1 MTANAFMSVSL
12 EPPLVLISVDRRTK
26 MCGLLHEGDALRRER
41 PVRDPGGAV
50 GSLCRAPG
58 RDCRAELRWCVKDTP
73 LVDGALA
80 HFVARVV
87 RSYWG
92 GDHSLFLGRVEYAR
106 QGAGHAAALPRRA
119 ATRGSV
125 PMAIV
130 VGVVG
135 DSGAG
140 KTTLTRGLVRVL
152 GDSHVTHVSA
162 DDYHR
167 YDRSRAR
174 ELGVTPLHPDSNHL
188 DILTQHLSH
197 LRRGEPVLKPV
208 YSHRDGRVP
217 AAGVR
222 APVDLP
228 RGRGPAQ
235 LPHRDAAH
243 RCTTCAC
250 TVAPPEELRRAWKLK
265 RDCTRRGYTTD
276 EVLAELDRRQ
286 ADAEVRRPAARARRH
301 RGGLRAERRGD
312 PAHLDAD
319 VILRDTLPHPDLSP
333 LLDGSGRPA
342 LIKRER
348 EWLLRIPGDLDPAHA
363 AELEEAVWE
372 RMSFASHLR
381 IRRLGEFTVGT
392 DLLRSDSLALVQLL
406 ILYHVV
412 TARAALAI
420 GGSPPRAEPRWAT
433 GADSALH
440 A

>member
-1 MTANAFMSVSL
+1 V
-12 EPPLVLISVDRRTK
+12 P
-26 MCGLLHEGDALRRER
+26 
-41 PVRDPGGAV
+41 
-50 GSLCRAPG
+50 
-58 RDCRAELRWCVKDTP
+58 
-73 LVDGALA
+73 
-80 HFVARVV
+80 
-87 RSYWG
+87 RS
-92 GDHSLFLGRVEYAR
+92 
-106 QGAGHAAALPRRA
+106 
-119 ATRGSV
+119 
-125 PMAIV
+125 IV

-140 KTTLTRGLVRVL
+140 KTTITRGLTRVI

-167 YDRSRAR
+167 YDRRQRR

-188 DILTQHLSH
+188 DILTQHLTH
-197 LRRGEPVLKPV
+197 LRRGEAVLKPV
-208 YSHRDGRVP
+208 YSHRTGEFEPPDYVRPSKFLLVEGLLNFHTETLRSLHDIRV
-217 AAGVR
+217 V
-222 APVDLP
+222 L
-228 RGRGPAQ
+228 
-235 LPHRDAAH
+235 
-243 RCTTCAC
+243 
-250 TVAPPEELRRAWKLK
+250 APPEELRRAWKVK

-276 EVLAELDRRQ
+276 EVLAELDARQ
-286 ADAEVRRPAARARRH
+286 ADAEEYVQPQRSHADIVVSFTKR
-301 RGGLRAERRGD
+301 
-312 PAHLDAD
+312 LDAD

-333 LLDGSGRPA
+333 LLDGSGPS

-392 DLLRSDSLALVQLL
+392 DLFRSDSLALVQLL

-420 GGSPPRAEPRWAT
+420 GGSPPRADPRFPT